1 MSFNTG
7 IEQASRYPIR
17 SHSANPTRNE
27 TIKNNIILNNTHSMH
42 GSSQQQNY
50 QQSNMISKFKNNHI
64 LEQYLQSNV
73 TKNSANLSNIPVDG
87 GVNSRKQYF
96 QNNLEAPTSSYRV
109 QNINGQGISEKFKIR
124 AADFE
129 SNQNQITSLPR
140 AIRGA
145 RGLSPNLQLQA
156 GAFER
161 PRNDVDQTI
170 TYAGNPRRRQVSP
183 QIAMMQQ
190 NYRTDLSQNQI
201 TDRMILLFSNE

>member
-87 GVNSRKQYF
+87 GVNSRKPYF

-109 QNINGQGISEKFKIR
+109 QNIDGQGISEKFKIR
-124 AADFE
+124 AAGFE

-183 QIAMMQQ
+183 RIAMMQQ

-201 TDRMILLFSNE
+201 ADRMILLFSNE